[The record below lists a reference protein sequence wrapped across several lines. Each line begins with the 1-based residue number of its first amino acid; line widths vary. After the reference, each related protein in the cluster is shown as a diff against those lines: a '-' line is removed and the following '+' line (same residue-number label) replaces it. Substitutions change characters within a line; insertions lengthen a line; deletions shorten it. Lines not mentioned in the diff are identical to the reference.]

1 MVQTIDSCEDLVAQI
16 DAIGVEETVKA
27 HRKPPLLTRILRD
40 LYELYH
46 DQDRYLSFLAHYPL
60 VPSDLAD
67 QIASTL
73 DPTKTEIAIGLA
85 GNPRCPQ
92 QALHRLVSHPS
103 AQVRHALAA
112 NPNLT
117 PKEFHALVQ
126 DDNEFVRATL
136 AQNSALPNPMQFVL
150 ANDSKSSVRM
160 ALTERKNL
168 DSDVAVHLAEAED
181 PLVCAATVLNY
192 SHDEEI
198 LQLWADNNQ
207 QRQQLLLLKRSKAI
221 PSTAQQALRFSPHAL
236 VARSAMANTELNG
249 PEMLFLAQSED
260 VRDCIF
266 LAEQSHLP
274 ASIQRLL
281 AQHPSSRV
289 RCRLAAN
296 NSIHESIALHIVASN
311 DIGACRTLA
320 KNPATSDATLRELC
334 QHPDED
340 IALLVAYRDDL
351 MPEHYDLL
359 LNHRNGL
366 HVAEHLAYQEV
377 EYKNF
382 SPAVAEQLS
391 QHEAPS
397 LRAFVAPS
405 AQLSD
410 HARTRL
416 LQDPCPRVREELAK
430 NPALNE
436 QQIRRLMEDSNK
448 EVAFAA
454 EAQFAQRI
462 REQQAAKH
470 NNESAASAEDTFE
483 AEKTT
488 SHQTEHRPRPRKG
501 ALFNKI
507 ANFFTE

>member
-1 MVQTIDSCEDLVAQI
+1 MVQTIDNCEDLVAQI

-73 DPTKTEIAIGLA
+73 DPAKTEIAIGLA

-92 QALHRLVSHPS
+92 QALHRLVSHPN

-117 PKEFHALVQ
+117 PKEFQALVQ

-150 ANDSKSSVRM
+150 ANDAKSSVRI
-160 ALTERKNL
+160 ALSERKNL

-192 SHDEEI
+192 SLDEEI

-207 QRQQLLLLKRSKAI
+207 QRQQLLLLKRSKAV
-221 PSTAQQALRFSPHAL
+221 PNTVAQALRFSPHPL
-236 VARSAMANTELNG
+236 VARSAMAQTELSG
-249 PEMLFLAQSED
+249 PEMLYLAQSED

-281 AQHPSSRV
+281 AQHTSSRV
-289 RCRLAAN
+289 RRRLAAN

-311 DIGACRTLA
+311 DLGACRTLA

-334 QHPDED
+334 LHPDED

-351 MPEHYDLL
+351 LPEHYDLL
-359 LNHRNGL
+359 LNQRESL
-366 HVAEHLAYQEV
+366 RVAEHLAYQEV
-377 EYKNF
+377 EFNNF
-382 SPAVAEQLS
+382 NATVAEQLS

-397 LRAFVAPS
+397 LRAFVAPC

-410 HARTRL
+410 AARNRL
-416 LQDPCPRVREELAK
+416 LEDPSPRVRKQLAT
-430 NPALNE
+430 NTALNE
-436 QQIRRLMEDSNK
+436 RQIRRLMEDSNK

-462 REQQAAKH
+462 REQQAAEDASKVVVDSDAALE
-470 NNESAASAEDTFE
+470 NETIPA
-483 AEKTT
+483 K
-488 SHQTEHRPRPRKG
+488 QTHPKPRPRKG